1 MLYFNQIKIVVI
13 DGNNVIGALNNGIFR
28 YW

>member
-28 YW
+28 Y